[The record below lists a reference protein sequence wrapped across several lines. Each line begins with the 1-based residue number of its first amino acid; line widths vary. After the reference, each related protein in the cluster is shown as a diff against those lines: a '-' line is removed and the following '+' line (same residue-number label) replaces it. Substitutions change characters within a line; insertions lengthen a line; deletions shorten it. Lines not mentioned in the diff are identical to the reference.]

1 MNVSVTSSS
10 MSTSPG
16 EAGLLMRS
24 LLFREWQAECE
35 EVLKH
40 KWIESERAGRDVGMD
55 SARVSW
61 VVHHRARWLKE
72 RRNPEALALN

>member
-10 MSTSPG
+10 TIASHGDAS
-16 EAGLLMRS
+16 LLMRS

-35 EVLKH
+35 EVLRH
-40 KWIESERAGRDVGMD
+40 KWFESERAGRDVGME

-61 VVHHRARWLKE
+61 VIHHRARWLKE
-72 RRNPEALALN
+72 RRSSEVSAY